1 MEHKKR
7 VEQLSL
13 VDDPQKVKVLI
24 LTDQKTIYSDFYFI
38 TRFINIV
45 KLDLSYNKL
54 SGFPIGFSFKVFAQ
68 MKTLFLHY
76 NKFASIKSVQI
87 VAEVLRHVCRV
98 NFWSIWPY
106 LAIRWRKL
114 KLGTTF

>member
-1 MEHKKR
+1 MENKKR

-38 TRFINIV
+38 SRFINIV

-54 SGFPIGFSFKVFAQ
+54 SAFPIGFSFKTFTQ

-76 NKFASIKSVQI
+76 NKFGSIKSVQI
-87 VAEVLRHVCRV
+87 VGEVLSPLFRANV
-98 NFWSIWPY
+98 WSI
-106 LAIRWRKL
+106 
-114 KLGTTF
+114 